1 MTVNNPQGKIPAP
14 IVVSLVEDN
23 QYVRTGWEAVLT
35 NAPDFVVRGVF
46 ANCEEAFSSPETGES
61 DLVLMDIGLPGMSG
75 IDGVKYIKEHYPSVA
90 VVMCT
95 VHEDDQN
102 IFDAVCA
109 GAIGY
114 LQKKIQ
120 PDELLKALRDASAG
134 GSPMTPNIARK
145 IIASFQRQPVNP
157 SGTGEALTTREREVL
172 EQMALGKSYATI
184 AESLFLSVDGVRY
197 HIRHIYDKLQV
208 HTRGEAIAKG
218 LKARLIHPQR
228 Q

>member
-1 MTVNNPQGKIPAP
+1 MKNNIPSGKILTP
-14 IVVSLVEDN
+14 IFISLVEDN
-23 QYVRTGWEAVLT
+23 QYVRTGWEAVLSNT
-35 NAPDFVVRGVF
+35 ADFVVKGVF
-46 ANCEEAFSSPETGES
+46 SSCEEAFASSDIGES

-75 IDGVKYIKEHYPSVA
+75 IDGVKYIREHHPSVA

-145 IIASFQRQPVNP
+145 IIASFQSQPAKLSNK
-157 SGTGEALTTREREVL
+157 GETLTSREREVL
-172 EQMALGKSYATI
+172 EQMAFGKSYATI
-184 AESLFLSVDGVRY
+184 AESLFLSVDGIRY

-228 Q
+228 

>member
-1 MTVNNPQGKIPAP
+1 MENDNPQGKIPVP
-14 IVVSLVEDN
+14 IYVSLVEDN
-23 QYVRTGWEAVLT
+23 QYVRTGWEAVLAHT
-35 NAPDFVVRGVF
+35 TDFVVKGVF
-46 ANCEEAFSSPETGES
+46 SSCEEAFSSSDLGGS

-75 IDGVKYIKEHYPSVA
+75 IEGVKYIKEHYPSVA

-109 GAIGY
+109 GAVGY

-120 PDELLKALRDASAG
+120 PDELLKALRDASTG

-145 IIASFQRQPVNP
+145 IIASFQTQPVELAN
-157 SGTGEALTTREREVL
+157 TRETLTSREREVL

-218 LKARLIHPQR
+218 MKARLIHPQR
-228 Q
+228 